1 MNSLKDYLRK
11 SKGFTIVELLIVIV
25 VIGILATLV
34 IVTFSGIQQRARDT
48 ARQTDINAIQ
58 GQVEAYYAQTG
69 TYPTLAMITD
79 SAFRTKYMKG
89 FPSEALV
96 DPAGNTIAATLG
108 TNGYSYVVTA
118 GTNPCPAAT
127 GASPDWVSTCDGYV
141 LTADL
146 ENSTTNYVKQSN

>member
-1 MNSLKDYLRK
+1 MRSLKSFVSK

-48 ARQTDINAIQ
+48 QRQTDINGIQ
-58 GQVEAYYAQTG
+58 GHLEAYYAQTG
-69 TYPTLAMITD
+69 TYPTLAMVNDT
-79 SAFRTKYMKG
+79 AFRAKYMKG
-89 FPSEALV
+89 FPADALV
-96 DPAGNTIAATLG
+96 DPGGTTIAATLG
-108 TNGYSYVVTA
+108 TNGYQYVATA
-118 GTNPCPAAT
+118 AGAACPAAT
-127 GASPDWVSTCDGYV
+127 GTSPDLVSTCDAYT